1 MRAFDQIALFI
12 DTAQAKQK
20 KHLLQYLVH
29 FRLILL

>member
-20 KHLLQYLVH
+20 NLCCNIW
-29 FRLILL
+29 FILD